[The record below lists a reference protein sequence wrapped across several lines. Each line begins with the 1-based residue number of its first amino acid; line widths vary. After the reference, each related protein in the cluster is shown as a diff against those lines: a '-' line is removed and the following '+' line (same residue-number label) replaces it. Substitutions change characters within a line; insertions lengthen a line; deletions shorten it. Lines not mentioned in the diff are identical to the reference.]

1 MRRITDGTGP
11 GRRSYN
17 GRSHHM
23 TVSEM
28 TKEEHF
34 MWCEKKREEARR
46 YRERAKQNKADS
58 GSLRT

>member
-1 MRRITDGTGP
+1 MKRITDGTGP

-17 GRSHHM
+17 GRSHHR

-34 MWCEKKREEARR
+34 MWCEKKREEAKR
-46 YRERAKQNKADS
+46 YRERKNKDNS

>member
-1 MRRITDGTGP
+1 MKRITDGTGP

-17 GRSHHM
+17 GRSHHL

-34 MWCEKKREEARR
+34 LWCEKKREEAKR
-46 YRERAKQNKADS
+46 YRERKNKDNS

>member
-1 MRRITDGTGP
+1 MDKRITDGTGP

-17 GRSHHM
+17 GRSHHL

-34 MWCEKKREEARR
+34 MWCEKKREEAKR
-46 YRERAKQNKADS
+46 YRERRNKDNS
-58 GSLRT
+58 GALRT

>member
-1 MRRITDGTGP
+1 MKRITDGTGP

-17 GRSHHM
+17 GRSHHL

-34 MWCEKKREEARR
+34 LWCEKKREEAKR
-46 YRERAKQNKADS
+46 YRERRNKDNS
-58 GSLRT
+58 RTLRA

>member
-1 MRRITDGTGP
+1 MKRITDGTGP

-17 GRSHHM
+17 GRSHHL

-34 MWCEKKREEARR
+34 LWCEKKREEAKR
-46 YRERAKQNKADS
+46 YRERRNKDHS

>member
-17 GRSHHM
+17 GRSHHL

-34 MWCEKKREEARR
+34 LWCEKKREEAKR
-46 YRERAKQNKADS
+46 YRERKNKDNS